1 MIGISRLERLLRE
14 RAARR
19 RLRAAEAARCALEA
33 LNAAGV
39 DAVIVGSLA
48 HGRFQ
53 VHSDV
58 DYLIRTGNDDAAGRT
73 GIERVIAACM
83 EAVDIPYDI
92 LFRQDLP
99 DDVGR
104 ALEQNCLDACGLRET
119 APLTT

>member
-58 DYLIRTGNDDAAGRT
+58 DYLIRTGIDDAAGRT

-83 EAVDIPYDI
+83 EVVDIPY
-92 LFRQDLP
+92 RQDLP

>member
-53 VHSDV
+53 
-58 DYLIRTGNDDAAGRT
+58 
-73 GIERVIAACM
+73 ACM